1 MKRYILDTSQAE
13 VVDVPSTIKLLPIG
27 LVKSEKGNF
36 NVDKESFDKINE
48 KFKERGLDI
57 VIDYEHQ
64 TLENVQAPAAG
75 WIKALSLSDNAIE
88 ATVEWT
94 PKAQEYLKN
103 KEYRYLS
110 PVVLVRNKDKKA
122 VILNS
127 VALTNTP
134 AISGMFAI
142 VNSSDIEGG
151 FEEMDFAMEIRKLLG
166 VDESTSDEDVVK
178 KVKSLIDA
186 APAGTELVA
195 NKTILGLLDLDQSS
209 KTEDVSAAIMALK
222 QPSNFVPK
230 ADYESV
236 KKRLD
241 EKDADELV
249 EKALKDGKITA
260 AQKPWATEY
269 ALKDKT
275 GFEKFVEKAPK
286 AVPMGELGDSEAQK
300 TKSLDE
306 TTMAVCKQMGLS
318 KEDFEK
324 YSEVK

>member
-1 MKRYILDTSQAE
+1 MKRYSLNTSQAE
-13 VVDVPSTIKLLPIG
+13 IVDVPSTIKLLPLG

-36 NVDKESFDKINE
+36 DVDKESFDEMCKQI
-48 KFKERGLDI
+48 KKRGLDI

-64 TLENVQAPAAG
+64 TLDGVQAPAAG
-75 WIKALSLSDNAIE
+75 WIKELSLSDNAIE

-122 VILNS
+122 VILHS
-127 VALTNTP
+127 AALTNTP

-260 AQKPWATEY
+260 AQKSWATEY

-286 AVPMGELGDSEAQK
+286 AVPMGELGDGKAQK
-300 TKSLDE
+300 TKSFDE